1 MFIFAEKYLYKE
13 ADKIDSRIKDT
24 SDMLDI
30 IDDDDDDVY
39 NNNNNNSN
47 NNNMITDIPI
57 LKSFDIANMFPSID
71 NIPGLEAVSEIQSN
85 R

>member
-1 MFIFAEKYLYKE
+1 
-13 ADKIDSRIKDT
+13 
-24 SDMLDI
+24 MLDI
-30 IDDDDDDVY
+30 IDDDDDVY
-39 NNNNNNSN
+39 NNNNNNNNNNNSN

-57 LKSFDIANMFPSID
+57 LESFDIANMFPSID

>member
-30 IDDDDDDVY
+30 IDDDDDVY

-57 LKSFDIANMFPSID
+57 LESFDIANMFPNID